1 MTTREFYKE
10 WSKTTR
16 IYMPE
21 DIEPLVLVEEMMQFA
36 EAYHQERVKLG
47 LLDVMQQREL
57 LIGYSKLILG
67 DNYEA
72 FEEFELKKIDEYLAN
87 L

>member
-1 MTTREFYKE
+1 MEKKILRILLKHYTKISYKGGIAKVIFDDEFE
-10 WSKTTR
+10 N
-16 IYMPE
+16 IA
-21 DIEPLVLVEEMMQFA
+21 EEIA
-36 EAYHQERVKLG
+36 KSALAPVS
-47 LLDVMQQREL
+47 QQREL

>member
-1 MTTREFYKE
+1 MDKLREEFFEKHTETKDGIPKVITHPHNLYEWFKE
-10 WSKTTR
+10 NIQS
-16 IYMPE
+16 
-21 DIEPLVLVEEMMQFA
+21 
-36 EAYHQERVKLG
+36 
-47 LLDVMQQREL
+47 QQREL

>member
-1 MTTREFYKE
+1 MEEK
-10 WSKTTR
+10 
-16 IYMPE
+16 IE
-21 DIEPLVLVEEMMQFA
+21 DILENNTMYDGVLNKTKAITE
-36 EAYHQERVKLG
+36 
-47 LLDVMQQREL
+47 LLNLFSVSQQREL

>member
-1 MTTREFYKE
+1 MTEQDKKTILEALEFGLNECGVKDNDHQ
-10 WSKTTR
+10 THFNVFANA
-16 IYMPE
+16 
-21 DIEPLVLVEEMMQFA
+21 IELVK
-36 EAYHQERVKLG
+36 KLAIP
-47 LLDVMQQREL
+47 DVSQQREL

>member
-1 MTTREFYKE
+1 MEEK
-10 WSKTTR
+10 
-16 IYMPE
+16 IE
-21 DIEPLVLVEEMMQFA
+21 DILENNTMYDGVLNKTKVITE
-36 EAYHQERVKLG
+36 
-47 LLDVMQQREL
+47 LLNLFSVSQQREL